1 MCQVFYIDNGKD
13 YKKLGKRA
21 PEISPDAQG
30 VLVRLG
36 IRSQHCL
43 PKHPQ
48 SKQIESFFKTLHQRF
63 DILWRDAYCGG
74 SIATRSEFA
83 DELLK
88 EHQRLVKAG
97 DADNS
102 PLPAASE
109 FIQTAANFLDAF
121 NGTFKHSGRGMNG
134 KTPQQI
140 YDAQLPPKKRQ
151 PVNLADV
158 AQLFWDRQKRI
169 VSEGGCVQLFNAR
182 YQPSD
187 AESAAAL
194 MLEIKR
200 EVLVACD
207 PLSVGEAIA
216 LTPEGKFLG
225 NLRAQELLVH
235 GDTPVEAIRSSLRAR
250 RQVFTAAKHYL
261 SALGNHRLLAGDVT
275 ELESLQRRAG
285 NSAIKPIIHALPVPK
300 AVGESAPARL
310 RPDDIADSFF
320 EEN

>member
-1 MCQVFYIDNGKD
+1 M
-13 YKKLGKRA
+13 
-21 PEISPDAQG
+21 
-30 VLVRLG
+30 
-36 IRSQHCL
+36 IRWW

-63 DILWRDAYCGG
+63 DVLWGSAYCGG

-102 PLPAASE
+102 PLPAASD
-109 FIQTAANFLDAF
+109 FIQTAANWIDAF
-121 NGTFKHSGRGMNG
+121 NSGFKHSGRGMNG

-140 YDAQLPPKKRQ
+140 YDAQLPPKNRQ

-158 AQLFWDRQKRI
+158 AQLFWDRQKRV
-169 VSEGGCVQLFNAR
+169 VSEGGCVDLFNAR
-182 YQPSD
+182 YQPAD

-250 RQVFTAAKHYL
+250 RQVFTATKHYL
-261 SALGNHRLLAGDVT
+261 AALGNHRLLAGDVT
-275 ELESLQRRAG
+275 ELEALQHRGAA
-285 NSAIKPIIHALPVPK
+285 SSIKPIIHALPVPK
-300 AVGESAPARL
+300 AVNAPAQPRL
-310 RPDDIADSFF
+310 HIDDIADGYF
-320 EEN
+320 EEP